1 MRIKQRVFLPRTELG
16 DLVDEYIYF
25 ALSGAE
31 DQCFY
36 GGETQDQI
44 KELIKREGKASVVP
58 FFEPLGVSYFRT
70 LTYFQEGQHR
80 KDDYGLHVDMK
91 GGIVDSGSAVEQI
104 EAFHAYFKEH
114 GGRYMGHKSQ
124 GGDNVSE
131 FAWLVKRLKKAMKG

>member
-104 EAFHAYFKEH
+104 EAFHTYFKEH

-124 GGDNVSE
+124 GGSNMSGL
-131 FAWLVKRLKKAMKG
+131 AWLVERLKKAMKG